1 MAFLVVIVLLFVVLG
16 IPSYV
21 IGQRRG
27 VEDAWVAFIPFVGP
41 TIVLLWAIDRSG
53 WLTLLGVIP
62 LVNLVFSIWLFFS
75 IPAHHGRTL
84 WWGAAFFVPLVGMYS
99 YAFTLPQR
107 SPSSTGGVV
116 AGA

>member
-1 MAFLVVIVLLFVVLG
+1 MALLVVLVIVFVVLSV
-16 IPSYV
+16 PSYV

-27 VEDAWVAFIPFVGP
+27 VEEAWVAFIPFVGP
-41 TIVLLWAIDRSG
+41 TIALLWAIDRSG
-53 WLTLLGVIP
+53 WLCLLGLIP

-107 SPSSTGGVV
+107 SPTGGVLADV
-116 AGA
+116 